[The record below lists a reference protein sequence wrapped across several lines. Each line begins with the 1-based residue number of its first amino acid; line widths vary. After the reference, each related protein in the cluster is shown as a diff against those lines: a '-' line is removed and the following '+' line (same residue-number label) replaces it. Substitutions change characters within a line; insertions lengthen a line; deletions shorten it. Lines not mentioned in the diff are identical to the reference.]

1 MVFSIKRN
9 KYFLVLEKGGATTPV
24 DLKPEG
30 DAPSAAEQASSS
42 EQAESKPPVLQSS
55 GPASGQTIATT
66 ETSTPATTSDDPSP
80 EAVNTATTNATG
92 AETAPAE
99 TEAAET
105 AETAPSAVVTTA
117 ESIAAELAA
126 AEAERPAL
134 TFTTFAPD
142 NLLPGQALI
151 QRRRRPG
158 ASMKSFS
165 GMAEELFKS

>member
-1 MVFSIKRN
+1 MVFSSKRN
-9 KYFLVLEKGGATTPV
+9 KFFLVLEKSGATTPV

-30 DAPSAAEQASSS
+30 DAPSVAEQASSS
-42 EQAESKPPVLQSS
+42 EQAESKPPVLLISA
-55 GPASGQTIATT
+55 PASGQTISST
-66 ETSTPATTSDDPSP
+66 ETSTPATTSVDPSP
-80 EAVNTATTNATG
+80 DEVNTAATTAIG
-92 AETAPAE
+92 AESVPAGAEPAE
-99 TEAAET
+99 P
-105 AETAPSAVVTTA
+105 APSVVITTA

-134 TFTTFAPD
+134 TFTTFAPE
-142 NLLPGQALI
+142 NLLPGQALV